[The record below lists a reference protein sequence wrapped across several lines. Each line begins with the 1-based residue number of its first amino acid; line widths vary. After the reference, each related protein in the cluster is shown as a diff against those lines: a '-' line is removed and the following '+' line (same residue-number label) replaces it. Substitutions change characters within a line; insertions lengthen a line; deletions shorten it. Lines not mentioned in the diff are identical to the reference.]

1 MLKRINMKYNS
12 QYTPFTID
20 LFKSSFDGLN
30 KNKRTLN
37 AIFAMFAQQTYM
49 HENNVHVCANLIV
62 SIFQPHI
69 RPIKRGKARAKT
81 EFGAKIGAVIY
92 EGYTLDHHRWN
103 SYNES
108 INLELQIEKFYA
120 RFDHLPATIHTDKI
134 YLNKVNWQYQ
144 KDEEIKS
151 YCKPWG
157 RPSKESKTPEFIAK
171 ITKAVGERNEIECSF
186 GTSKRIYRA
195 NNIRVKLPEKTSA
208 GL

>member
-1 MLKRINMKYNS
+1 MVAKPLCPLY
-12 QYTPFTID
+12 
-20 LFKSSFDGLN
+20 
-30 KNKRTLN
+30 KN
-37 AIFAMFAQQTYM
+37 I
-49 HENNVHVCANLIV
+49 
-62 SIFQPHI
+62 
-69 RPIKRGKARAKT
+69 IKPLDRARYP
-81 EFGAKIGAVIY
+81 ELR
-92 EGYTLDHHRWN
+92 YTLDHHRWN

>member
-1 MLKRINMKYNS
+1 MKYNS

-37 AIFAMFAQQTYM
+37 AIFDMFAQQTYM

-62 SIFQPHI
+62 SIFQPHV

-120 RFDHLPATIHTDKI
+120 RFEHLPATIHTDKI
-134 YLNKVNWQYQ
+134 YLNKVNW
-144 KDEEIKS
+144 
-151 YCKPWG
+151 
-157 RPSKESKTPEFIAK
+157 
-171 ITKAVGERNEIECSF
+171 
-186 GTSKRIYRA
+186 
-195 NNIRVKLPEKTSA
+195 
-208 GL
+208 